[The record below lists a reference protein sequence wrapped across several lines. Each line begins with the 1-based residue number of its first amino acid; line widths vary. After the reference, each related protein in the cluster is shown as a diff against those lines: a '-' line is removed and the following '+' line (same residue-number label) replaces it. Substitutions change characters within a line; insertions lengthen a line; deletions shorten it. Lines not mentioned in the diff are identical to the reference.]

1 MKFKNVLLM
10 TGILVAL
17 GNVSLAAGMTTAD
30 FNSNFSD
37 EIKNEKMMK
46 VVGAEIKKIN
56 EKEDT
61 KKIMAAI
68 TVKDAIKNKKVE
80 NYLNYLEFEKKE
92 SVMAEKLFADDVLK
106 KEYADRFEKVGLLDK
121 FCNLIDKIDEEKLS
135 ASDILKTTRN
145 DIKAIKETDE
155 NKASLK
161 AINDLLNELEPLA
174 KEYDALHDKVDWD
187 NLESNDPRENES
199 FKAALETLELSASF
213 NDNNSLEKLGE
224 FEKVLDKKLESLK
237 EFKDN
242 PKVAEFEAISNKFK
256 ELNKEKENYEIK
268 SLAAKINPNGIV
280 DKLINLDSVNPNT
293 NAINEKAL
301 TKFTNLAEE
310 YTKNGEDVDIIRERV
325 LENRLDINENR
336 ARINNLE
343 TRVNDLDKKVDGVKK
358 GISQVAAM
366 TAIDFQDLGI
376 GEVGI
381 GAAVGTHDSTQSV
394 AVGLGYAATANF
406 KLNAKVSMTPGK
418 GGKYTGAIGATYKF
432 QTR

>member
-37 EIKNEKMMK
+37 EIKNEKMLK
-46 VVGAEIKKIN
+46 DVGAEINKIN
-56 EKEDT
+56 KNENT

-80 NYLNYLEFEKKE
+80 NYLNHSKFEEKENEMSKKLLDGG
-92 SVMAEKLFADDVLK
+92 EKLK
-106 KEYADRFEKVGLLDK
+106 KEYADHFEKVGLLDK
-121 FCNLIDKIDEEKLS
+121 FCNLIDEGKLS
-135 ASDILKTTRN
+135 ALDILKTTRN

-161 AINDLLNELEPLA
+161 AINDLLKELEPLA
-174 KEYDALHDKVDWD
+174 KDYDALHDKVDWD
-187 NLESNDPRENES
+187 NLESKDPRENQS
-199 FKAALETLELSASF
+199 FKEALETLELSASF

-224 FEKVLDKKLESLK
+224 FEKVLDKKLEELK
-237 EFKDN
+237 ELKDN
-242 PKVAEFEAISNKFK
+242 PKLVDELEAISNKFK

-268 SLAAKINPNGIV
+268 SLAAKINPNGII
-280 DKLINLDSVNPNT
+280 DKLTSLESVNPNT
-293 NAINEKAL
+293 NDINEKTL
-301 TKFTNLAEE
+301 TKFTKLAEA
-310 YTKNGEDVDIIRERV
+310 YVTYDQKGDLVNERI

>member
-17 GNVSLAAGMTTAD
+17 GKVSLATGMTTAD

-37 EIKNEKMMK
+37 EIKNEKMLK
-46 VVGAEIKKIN
+46 DVGAEINKIN
-56 EKEDT
+56 EKENT

-68 TVKDAIKNKKVE
+68 TVKDVIKNKEVE
-80 NYLNYLEFEKKE
+80 NYLNYSKFKEKENEMGK
-92 SVMAEKLFADDVLK
+92 KLLDGEEILK
-106 KEYADRFEKVGLLDK
+106 KEYADHFEKVGLLDK
-121 FCNLIDKIDEEKLS
+121 FCNLIDEKKLS
-135 ASDILKTTRN
+135 ASDILKTTSE

-161 AINDLLNELEPLA
+161 AINDLLKELEPLA
-174 KEYDALHDKVDWD
+174 KEYDELNKKFVGE
-187 NLESNDPRENES
+187 NLKDPRENQS
-199 FKAALETLELSASF
+199 FKEALETLGLTSSF

-224 FEKVLDKKLESLK
+224 FEKVLDKKLEELK
-237 EFKDN
+237 ELKDN
-242 PKVAEFEAISNKFK
+242 PKLVDELEAISNKFK

-280 DKLINLDSVNPNT
+280 DKLINLESVNPNT

-301 TKFTNLAEE
+301 DKYSELADAYVTYEQ
-310 YTKNGEDVDIIRERV
+310 KGDLVNARI
-325 LENRLDINENR
+325 LENRLDINENT

-406 KLNAKVSMTPGK
+406 KLNAKVSMTLGK